1 MVLENTASS
10 AAGFITNAGFT
21 ARPRHSLIS
30 EGSRPLWPTLTMNRR
45 RECLLTL
52 PSLAWMLAFFAVP
65 AGLVISMA
73 FRPSDLRGGIG
84 EGWSLDTLKA
94 VWEAN
99 YLPVVWQTVWL
110 SAATA
115 LICLTL
121 ALPMAFHIAR
131 VGETWRRVLLLL
143 VVVPFL
149 TNFII
154 RIFAWKSLLHPE
166 GALTQFLIRCGL
178 VSEDAMLLNN
188 AGAVLLVLVYTQLPF
203 AILPLYAAAE
213 KFDFQLLDAARDLG
227 ASPWRAFWRVFV
239 PGVRRGLMS
248 AALMVFVC
256 ALGQYVIPQFIGGP
270 NDEMLGN
277 KITQRAF
284 GDRNLPHAS
293 ALAAC
298 LMLVVLVPMLLAALW
313 RRVFGKET
321 AS

>member
-1 MVLENTASS
+1 MFPSYS
-10 AAGFITNAGFT
+10 GKGDCYSG
-21 ARPRHSLIS
+21 SLILRQ
-30 EGSRPLWPTLTMNRR
+30 SRPLWPALLMNRR
-45 RECLLTL
+45 REFFLTL
-52 PSLAWMLAFFAVP
+52 PSLAWMLALFVVP

-94 VWEAN
+94 VVEAG
-99 YLPVVWQTVWL
+99 YLPMVWQTVWL
-110 SAATA
+110 SAVTA
-115 LICLTL
+115 MICLAL

-131 VGETWRRVLLLL
+131 VSEGWRRLLLLL

-166 GALTQFLIRCGL
+166 GALTQLLIRSGL
-178 VSEDAMLLNN
+178 VGEDAMLLNN

-270 NDEMLGN
+270 SDEMLGN

-298 LMLVVLVPMLLAALW
+298 LMLAVLVPMLLAALW
-313 RRVFGKET
+313 RRLFGKEA